1 MYVRPCVPCVPCCPR
16 HLPVSFYR
24 YEAPFDPYR
33 YSQMAPR
40 RRRLSGE
47 PPPHAAA
54 DQPPPEEIFNGR
66 ASSGAVVLAAKK
78 AAKPMTLLLSVS
90 FAALAFALTITILYG
105 ETHQTGDGHQ
115 QFLTAMRQPTW
126 PSIMG
131 VLLSVAILSLGV
143 DNLHG
148 LTNDLL
154 LWLAPTAPRAL
165 SWLHIP
171 LTDAELSVGTI
182 NKFANSCQVRE
193 KSLKIL
199 QYLLK
204 GTSYL
209 KLFDKGTSAQ
219 LNALSKSTSIARRY
233 FKFCRWVKHF
243 DDLKEA
249 KNESNS
255 ILRALLYLRVA
266 ANLGAD
272 WAEDVCSLERIGF
285 LPKGT
290 LSVEFMLFAE
300 YCQLALAL
308 IEIGIANALVR
319 AQQEASDQAAASK
332 AAKEQRKLALL
343 RLELVKFVSD
353 VGKAIYDCEL
363 EFSHEGVFIGCALFS
378 ALISTHKNMVKVLK

>member
-1 MYVRPCVPCVPCCPR
+1 MA
-16 HLPVSFYR
+16 
-24 YEAPFDPYR
+24 AP
-33 YSQMAPR
+33 

-47 PPPHAAA
+47 PLPPTAPE
-54 DQPPPEEIFNGR
+54 QPPKLTPTTEEIFNDR
-66 ASSGAVVLAAKK
+66 ASPDAVVLAAKK
-78 AAKPMTLLLSVS
+78 AAKPMTMLLSAC
-90 FAALAFALTITILYG
+90 FAALAVALTITIL
-105 ETHQTGDGHQ
+105 TS
-115 QFLTAMRQPTW
+115 MRQPTW
-126 PSIMG
+126 PSILG
-131 VLLSVAILSLGV
+131 VLVSVAMISVGV
-143 DNLHG
+143 DNVHG
-148 LTNDLL
+148 IAKDLL
-154 LWLAPTAPRAL
+154 LWLAPTGPRAL

-193 KSLKIL
+193 KSLNIL
-199 QYLLK
+199 QYLMK
-204 GTSYL
+204 GTAYL
-209 KLFDKGTSAQ
+209 KLFDKGTSKQ
-219 LNALSKSTSIARRY
+219 LNDISKVTSIARRY

-249 KNESNS
+249 QTESNS
-255 ILRALLYLRVA
+255 ILRVLLYLRVA

-308 IEIGIANALVR
+308 IEIGISNALVR

-343 RLELVKFVSD
+343 RLELVKFISD

-363 EFSHEGVFIGCALFS
+363 KFSHEGVFIGCALFS
-378 ALISTHKNMVKVLK
+378 AIISTHKNMVKVLK

>member
-1 MYVRPCVPCVPCCPR
+1 MA
-16 HLPVSFYR
+16 
-24 YEAPFDPYR
+24 AP
-33 YSQMAPR
+33 

-47 PPPHAAA
+47 PLPPTAPE
-54 DQPPPEEIFNGR
+54 QPPKLTPTTEEIFNDR
-66 ASSGAVVLAAKK
+66 ASPDAVVLAAKK
-78 AAKPMTLLLSVS
+78 AAKPMTMLLSAC
-90 FAALAFALTITILYG
+90 FAALAVALTITIL
-105 ETHQTGDGHQ
+105 TS
-115 QFLTAMRQPTW
+115 MRQPTW
-126 PSIMG
+126 PSILG
-131 VLLSVAILSLGV
+131 VLVSVAMISVGV
-143 DNLHG
+143 DNVHG
-148 LTNDLL
+148 IAKDLL
-154 LWLAPTAPRAL
+154 LWLAPTGPRAL

-204 GTSYL
+204 GTAYL
-209 KLFDKGTSAQ
+209 KLFDKGTSKQ
-219 LNALSKSTSIARRY
+219 LNDISKVTSIARRY

-249 KNESNS
+249 QTESNS
-255 ILRALLYLRVA
+255 ILRVLLYLRVA

-272 WAEDVCSLERIGF
+272 WAEDVCSLVRIGF

-308 IEIGIANALVR
+308 IEIGISNALVR

-343 RLELVKFVSD
+343 RLELVKFISD

-363 EFSHEGVFIGCALFS
+363 KFSHEGVFIGCALFS
-378 ALISTHKNMVKVLK
+378 AIISTHKNMVKVLK

>member
-1 MYVRPCVPCVPCCPR
+1 
-16 HLPVSFYR
+16 
-24 YEAPFDPYR
+24 
-33 YSQMAPR
+33 
-40 RRRLSGE
+40 
-47 PPPHAAA
+47 
-54 DQPPPEEIFNGR
+54 
-66 ASSGAVVLAAKK
+66 
-78 AAKPMTLLLSVS
+78 
-90 FAALAFALTITILYG
+90 
-105 ETHQTGDGHQ
+105 
-115 QFLTAMRQPTW
+115 
-126 PSIMG
+126 
-131 VLLSVAILSLGV
+131 
-143 DNLHG
+143 
-148 LTNDLL
+148 
-154 LWLAPTAPRAL
+154 L

-204 GTSYL
+204 GTAYL
-209 KLFDKGTSAQ
+209 KLFDKGTSTQ
-219 LNALSKSTSIARRY
+219 LNALSKLTSIARRY

-249 KNESNS
+249 QNESNS
-255 ILRALLYLRVA
+255 ILRVLLYLRVA

-308 IEIGIANALVR
+308 IEIGISNALVR

-343 RLELVKFVSD
+343 RLELVKFISD

-363 EFSHEGVFIGCALFS
+363 KFSHEGVFIGCALFS
-378 ALISTHKNMVKVLK
+378 AIISTHKNMVKVLK

>member
-1 MYVRPCVPCVPCCPR
+1 M
-16 HLPVSFYR
+16 
-24 YEAPFDPYR
+24 A
-33 YSQMAPR
+33 APR

-47 PPPHAAA
+47 PLPPTAPE
-54 DQPPPEEIFNGR
+54 QPPKLTPTTEEIFNDR
-66 ASSGAVVLAAKK
+66 ASPDAVVLAAKK
-78 AAKPMTLLLSVS
+78 AAKPMTMLLSAC
-90 FAALAFALTITILYG
+90 FAALAVALTITIL
-105 ETHQTGDGHQ
+105 TS
-115 QFLTAMRQPTW
+115 MRQPTW
-126 PSIMG
+126 PSILG
-131 VLLSVAILSLGV
+131 VLVSVAMISVGV
-143 DNLHG
+143 DNVHG
-148 LTNDLL
+148 IAKDLL
-154 LWLAPTAPRAL
+154 LWLAPTGPRAL

-204 GTSYL
+204 GTAYL
-209 KLFDKGTSAQ
+209 KLFDKGTSTQ
-219 LNALSKSTSIARRY
+219 LNDISKVTSIARRY

-249 KNESNS
+249 QTESNS
-255 ILRALLYLRVA
+255 ILRVLLYLRVA

-308 IEIGIANALVR
+308 IEIGISNALVR

-343 RLELVKFVSD
+343 RLELVKFISD

-363 EFSHEGVFIGCALFS
+363 KFSHEGVFIGCALFS
-378 ALISTHKNMVKVLK
+378 AIISTHKNMVKVLK

>member
-1 MYVRPCVPCVPCCPR
+1 M
-16 HLPVSFYR
+16 
-24 YEAPFDPYR
+24 
-33 YSQMAPR
+33 
-40 RRRLSGE
+40 
-47 PPPHAAA
+47 
-54 DQPPPEEIFNGR
+54 
-66 ASSGAVVLAAKK
+66 VVL
-78 AAKPMTLLLSVS
+78 VS
-90 FAALAFALTITILYG
+90 LAII
-105 ETHQTGDGHQ
+105 
-115 QFLTAMRQPTW
+115 
-126 PSIMG
+126 
-131 VLLSVAILSLGV
+131 SLGV

-148 LTNDLL
+148 IASDLL
-154 LWLAPTAPRAL
+154 LWLAPTGPRAL

-204 GTSYL
+204 GTAYL
-209 KLFDKGTSAQ
+209 KLFDKGTSTQ
-219 LNALSKSTSIARRY
+219 LNALSKLTSIARRY

-290 LSVEFMLFAE
+290 LSVEFMLTAE

-308 IEIGIANALVR
+308 IEIGISNALVR

-343 RLELVKFVSD
+343 RLELVKFISD
-353 VGKAIYDCEL
+353 VGKAVYDCEL
-363 EFSHEGVFIGCALFS
+363 KFSHEGVFIGCALFS
-378 ALISTHKNMVKVLK
+378 AIISTHKNMVKVLK

>member
-1 MYVRPCVPCVPCCPR
+1 M
-16 HLPVSFYR
+16 
-24 YEAPFDPYR
+24 A
-33 YSQMAPR
+33 APR

-47 PPPHAAA
+47 PLPPTAPE
-54 DQPPPEEIFNGR
+54 QPPKLTPTTEEILNDR
-66 ASSGAVVLAAKK
+66 ASPDAVVLAAKK
-78 AAKPMTLLLSVS
+78 AAKPMTLLLSAC
-90 FAALAFALTITILYG
+90 FAALAVALTITIL
-105 ETHQTGDGHQ
+105 TS
-115 QFLTAMRQPTW
+115 MRQPTW
-126 PSIMG
+126 PSILG
-131 VLLSVAILSLGV
+131 VLVSVAMISVGV
-143 DNLHG
+143 DNVHG
-148 LTNDLL
+148 IAKDLL
-154 LWLAPTAPRAL
+154 LWLAPTGPRAL

-204 GTSYL
+204 GTAYL
-209 KLFDKGTSAQ
+209 KLFDKGTSKQ
-219 LNALSKSTSIARRY
+219 LNDISKVTSIARRY

-249 KNESNS
+249 QTESNS
-255 ILRALLYLRVA
+255 ILRVLLYLRVA

-308 IEIGIANALVR
+308 IEIGISNALVR

-343 RLELVKFVSD
+343 RLELVKFISD

-363 EFSHEGVFIGCALFS
+363 KFSHEGVFIGCALFS
-378 ALISTHKNMVKVLK
+378 AIISTHKNMVKVLK

>member
-1 MYVRPCVPCVPCCPR
+1 MA
-16 HLPVSFYR
+16 
-24 YEAPFDPYR
+24 AP
-33 YSQMAPR
+33 

-47 PPPHAAA
+47 PLPPTAPE
-54 DQPPPEEIFNGR
+54 QPPKLTPTTEEIFNDR
-66 ASSGAVVLAAKK
+66 ASPDAVVLAAKK
-78 AAKPMTLLLSVS
+78 AAKPMTMLLSAC
-90 FAALAFALTITILYG
+90 FAALAVALTITIL
-105 ETHQTGDGHQ
+105 TS
-115 QFLTAMRQPTW
+115 MRQPTW
-126 PSIMG
+126 PSILG
-131 VLLSVAILSLGV
+131 VLVSVAMISVGV
-143 DNLHG
+143 DNVHG
-148 LTNDLL
+148 IAKDLL
-154 LWLAPTAPRAL
+154 LWLAPTGPRAL

-204 GTSYL
+204 GTAYL
-209 KLFDKGTSAQ
+209 KLFDKGTSKQ
-219 LNALSKSTSIARRY
+219 LNDISKVTSIARRY

-249 KNESNS
+249 QTESNS
-255 ILRALLYLRVA
+255 ILRVLLYLRVA

-308 IEIGIANALVR
+308 IEIGISNALVR

-343 RLELVKFVSD
+343 RLELVKFISD

-363 EFSHEGVFIGCALFS
+363 KFSHEGVFIGCALFS
-378 ALISTHKNMVKVLK
+378 AIISTHKNMVKVLK

>member
-1 MYVRPCVPCVPCCPR
+1 M
-16 HLPVSFYR
+16 
-24 YEAPFDPYR
+24 A
-33 YSQMAPR
+33 APR

-47 PPPHAAA
+47 PLPPTAPE
-54 DQPPPEEIFNGR
+54 QPPKLTPTTEEIFNDR
-66 ASSGAVVLAAKK
+66 ASPDAVVLAAKK
-78 AAKPMTLLLSVS
+78 AAKPMTMLLSAC
-90 FAALAFALTITILYG
+90 FAALAVALTITIL
-105 ETHQTGDGHQ
+105 TS
-115 QFLTAMRQPTW
+115 MRQPTW
-126 PSIMG
+126 PSILG
-131 VLLSVAILSLGV
+131 VLVSVAMISVGV
-143 DNLHG
+143 DNVHG
-148 LTNDLL
+148 IAKDLL
-154 LWLAPTAPRAL
+154 LWLAPTGPRAL

-204 GTSYL
+204 GTAYL
-209 KLFDKGTSAQ
+209 KLFDKGTSKQ
-219 LNALSKSTSIARRY
+219 LNDISKVTSIARRY

-249 KNESNS
+249 QTESNS
-255 ILRALLYLRVA
+255 ILRVLLYLRVA

-308 IEIGIANALVR
+308 IEIGISNALVR

-343 RLELVKFVSD
+343 RLELVKFISD

-363 EFSHEGVFIGCALFS
+363 KFSHEGVFIGCALFS
-378 ALISTHKNMVKVLK
+378 AIISTHKNMVKVLK

>member
-1 MYVRPCVPCVPCCPR
+1 M
-16 HLPVSFYR
+16 
-24 YEAPFDPYR
+24 A
-33 YSQMAPR
+33 APR

-47 PPPHAAA
+47 PLPPTAPE
-54 DQPPPEEIFNGR
+54 QPPKLTPTTEEIFNDR
-66 ASSGAVVLAAKK
+66 ASPDAVVLAAKK
-78 AAKPMTLLLSVS
+78 AAKPMTLLLSACI
-90 FAALAFALTITILYG
+90 AALAFALIITIL
-105 ETHQTGDGHQ
+105 TS
-115 QFLTAMRQPTW
+115 MRQPTW
-126 PSIMG
+126 PSILG
-131 VLLSVAILSLGV
+131 VLVSVAMISVGV
-143 DNLHG
+143 DNVHG
-148 LTNDLL
+148 IAKDLL
-154 LWLAPTAPRAL
+154 LWLAPTGPRAL

-204 GTSYL
+204 GTAYL
-209 KLFDKGTSAQ
+209 KLFDKGTSKQ
-219 LNALSKSTSIARRY
+219 LNDISKVTSIARRY

-249 KNESNS
+249 QTESNS
-255 ILRALLYLRVA
+255 ILRVLLYLRVA

-272 WAEDVCSLERIGF
+272 WAEDVCSLVRIGF

-308 IEIGIANALVR
+308 IEIGISNALVR

-343 RLELVKFVSD
+343 RLELVKFISD

-363 EFSHEGVFIGCALFS
+363 KFSHEGVFIGCALFS
-378 ALISTHKNMVKVLK
+378 AIISTHKNMVKVLK

>member
-1 MYVRPCVPCVPCCPR
+1 M
-16 HLPVSFYR
+16 
-24 YEAPFDPYR
+24 A
-33 YSQMAPR
+33 APR

-47 PPPHAAA
+47 PLPPTAPE
-54 DQPPPEEIFNGR
+54 QPPKLTPTTEEIFNDR
-66 ASSGAVVLAAKK
+66 ASPDAVVLAAKK
-78 AAKPMTLLLSVS
+78 AAKPMTLLLSAC
-90 FAALAFALTITILYG
+90 FAALAFALTITIFAG
-105 ETHQTGDGHQ
+105 ETHETGDGHK
-115 QFLTAMRQPTW
+115 QFLTSMGQPTW
-126 PSIMG
+126 PSILG
-131 VLLSVAILSLGV
+131 VLVSVAIISVGV
-143 DNLHG
+143 DNVHG
-148 LTNDLL
+148 IAKDLL
-154 LWLAPTAPRAL
+154 LWLAPTGPRAL

-204 GTSYL
+204 GTAYL
-209 KLFDKGTSAQ
+209 KLFDKGTSKQ
-219 LNALSKSTSIARRY
+219 LNDISKVTSIARRY

-249 KNESNS
+249 QNESNS
-255 ILRALLYLRVA
+255 ILRVLLYLRVA

-285 LPKGT
+285 LPEGT
-290 LSVEFMLFAE
+290 LSVKFMLFAE

-308 IEIGIANALVR
+308 IEIGISNALVR

-343 RLELVKFVSD
+343 RLELVKFISD

-363 EFSHEGVFIGCALFS
+363 KFSHEGVFIGCALFS
-378 ALISTHKNMVKVLK
+378 AIISTHKNMVKVLK

>member
-1 MYVRPCVPCVPCCPR
+1 MA
-16 HLPVSFYR
+16 
-24 YEAPFDPYR
+24 AP
-33 YSQMAPR
+33 

-47 PPPHAAA
+47 PLPPTAPE
-54 DQPPPEEIFNGR
+54 QPPKLTPTTEEIFNDR
-66 ASSGAVVLAAKK
+66 ASPDAVVLAAKK
-78 AAKPMTLLLSVS
+78 AAKPMTMLLSAC
-90 FAALAFALTITILYG
+90 FAALAVALTITIL
-105 ETHQTGDGHQ
+105 TS
-115 QFLTAMRQPTW
+115 MRQPTW
-126 PSIMG
+126 PSILG
-131 VLLSVAILSLGV
+131 VLVSVAMISVGV
-143 DNLHG
+143 DNVHG
-148 LTNDLL
+148 IAKDLL
-154 LWLAPTAPRAL
+154 LWLAPTGPRAL

-204 GTSYL
+204 GTAYL
-209 KLFDKGTSAQ
+209 KLFDKGTSKR
-219 LNALSKSTSIARRY
+219 LNDISKVTSIARRY

-249 KNESNS
+249 QTESNS
-255 ILRALLYLRVA
+255 ILRVLLYLRVA

-308 IEIGIANALVR
+308 IEIGISNALVR

-343 RLELVKFVSD
+343 RLELVKFISD

-363 EFSHEGVFIGCALFS
+363 KFSHEGVFIGCALFS
-378 ALISTHKNMVKVLK
+378 AIISTHKNMVKVLK

>member
-1 MYVRPCVPCVPCCPR
+1 
-16 HLPVSFYR
+16 
-24 YEAPFDPYR
+24 
-33 YSQMAPR
+33 
-40 RRRLSGE
+40 
-47 PPPHAAA
+47 
-54 DQPPPEEIFNGR
+54 
-66 ASSGAVVLAAKK
+66 
-78 AAKPMTLLLSVS
+78 
-90 FAALAFALTITILYG
+90 
-105 ETHQTGDGHQ
+105 
-115 QFLTAMRQPTW
+115 MRQPTW
-126 PSIMG
+126 PSILG
-131 VLLSVAILSLGV
+131 VLVSVAMISVGV
-143 DNLHG
+143 DNVHG
-148 LTNDLL
+148 IAKDLL
-154 LWLAPTAPRAL
+154 LWLAPTGPRAL

-204 GTSYL
+204 GTAYL
-209 KLFDKGTSAQ
+209 KLFDKGTSKQ
-219 LNALSKSTSIARRY
+219 LNDISKVTSIARRY

-249 KNESNS
+249 QTESNS
-255 ILRALLYLRVA
+255 ILRVLLYLRVA

-308 IEIGIANALVR
+308 IEIGISNALVR

-343 RLELVKFVSD
+343 RLELVKFISD

-363 EFSHEGVFIGCALFS
+363 KFSHEGVFVGCALFS
-378 ALISTHKNMVKVLK
+378 AIISTHKNMVKVLK

>member
-1 MYVRPCVPCVPCCPR
+1 MA
-16 HLPVSFYR
+16 
-24 YEAPFDPYR
+24 AP
-33 YSQMAPR
+33 

-47 PPPHAAA
+47 PLPPTAPE
-54 DQPPPEEIFNGR
+54 QPPKLTPTTEEIFNDR
-66 ASSGAVVLAAKK
+66 ASPDAVVLAAKK
-78 AAKPMTLLLSVS
+78 AAKPMTMLLSAC
-90 FAALAFALTITILYG
+90 FAALAVALTITIL
-105 ETHQTGDGHQ
+105 TS
-115 QFLTAMRQPTW
+115 MRQPTW
-126 PSIMG
+126 PSILG
-131 VLLSVAILSLGV
+131 VLVSVAIISVGV
-143 DNLHG
+143 DNVHG
-148 LTNDLL
+148 IAKDLL
-154 LWLAPTAPRAL
+154 LWLAPTGPRAL

-204 GTSYL
+204 GTAYL
-209 KLFDKGTSAQ
+209 KLFDKGTSKQ
-219 LNALSKSTSIARRY
+219 LNDISKVTSIARRY

-249 KNESNS
+249 QTESNS
-255 ILRALLYLRVA
+255 ILRVLLYLRVA

-308 IEIGIANALVR
+308 IEIGISNALVR

-343 RLELVKFVSD
+343 RLELVKFISD

-363 EFSHEGVFIGCALFS
+363 KFSHEGVFIGCALFS
-378 ALISTHKNMVKVLK
+378 AIISTHKNMVKVLK

>member
-1 MYVRPCVPCVPCCPR
+1 MA
-16 HLPVSFYR
+16 
-24 YEAPFDPYR
+24 AP
-33 YSQMAPR
+33 

-47 PPPHAAA
+47 PLPPTAPE
-54 DQPPPEEIFNGR
+54 QPPKLTPTTEEIFNDR
-66 ASSGAVVLAAKK
+66 ASPDAVVLAAKK
-78 AAKPMTLLLSVS
+78 AAKPMTMLLSAC
-90 FAALAFALTITILYG
+90 FAALAVALTITIL
-105 ETHQTGDGHQ
+105 TS
-115 QFLTAMRQPTW
+115 MRQPTW
-126 PSIMG
+126 PSILG
-131 VLLSVAILSLGV
+131 VLVSVAMISVGV
-143 DNLHG
+143 DNVHG
-148 LTNDLL
+148 IAKDLL
-154 LWLAPTAPRAL
+154 LWLAPTGPRAL

-204 GTSYL
+204 GTAYL
-209 KLFDKGTSAQ
+209 KLFDKGTSKQ
-219 LNALSKSTSIARRY
+219 LNDISKVTSIARRY

-249 KNESNS
+249 QNESNS
-255 ILRALLYLRVA
+255 ILRVLLYLRVA

-308 IEIGIANALVR
+308 IEIGISNALVR

-343 RLELVKFVSD
+343 RLELVKFISD

-363 EFSHEGVFIGCALFS
+363 KFSHEGVFIGCALFS
-378 ALISTHKNMVKVLK
+378 AIISTHKNMVKVLK